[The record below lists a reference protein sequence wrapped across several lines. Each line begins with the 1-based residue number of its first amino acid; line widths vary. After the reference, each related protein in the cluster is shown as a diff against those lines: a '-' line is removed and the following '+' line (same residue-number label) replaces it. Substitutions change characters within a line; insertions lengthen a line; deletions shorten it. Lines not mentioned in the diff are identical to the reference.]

1 MYNLLTTM
9 KFQID
14 HWLYNYGCSRA
25 SFTALEIL
33 QGFKDP
39 GFDSVVQPCKKAED
53 FFTQRSKED
62 MHVTPDDGLRA
73 LLIYRAVLFA
83 ALCSTAADTSCVEGT
98 ELGER
103 VVQFI

>member
-9 KFQID
+9 NFQID
-14 HWLYNYGCSRA
+14 HWLYNHGCSRA
-25 SFTALEIL
+25 SFIALDIL
-33 QGFKDP
+33 QCFQDP
-39 GFDSVVQPCKKAED
+39 GVDSVVQPCKKAED
-53 FFTQRSKED
+53 IFQARSKED
-62 MHVTPDDGLRA
+62 KHVSPDDGLRA